1 MPIQHYSNKCSHH
14 LIFCR
19 DFRTL
24 VESGDHSGS
33 LLRYDPSTNQTTV
46 LLSNL
51 AVPTGV
57 AISRDGSFALVSEFL
72 SFKVWKVWLKGP
84 RANSSELFMLLAG
97 RPNNI
102 KRNSRGQFWISGN
115 SFLGR
120 LGSPRRTTLPAGV
133 RVTENR
139 LILQIVSLP
148 AESYKMLDQVNLY
161 LLKATT
167 KYCTFEIP

>member
-1 MPIQHYSNKCSHH
+1 MLLFGWFVTLPGGFHGGVNIGSFVVVFVVVFGGDARGGWCWFFMVM
-14 LIFCR
+14 LVVFGACFW

-24 VESGDHSGS
+24 VDSGDHSGS
-33 LLRYDPSTNQTTV
+33 QLRYDPSTNQTTV

-72 SFKVWKVWLKGP
+72 TFKVWKVWLKGP

-102 KRNSRGQFWISGN
+102 KRNSRGQFWISVN

-120 LGSPRRTTLPAGV
+120 LQDV
-133 RVTENR
+133 R
-139 LILQIVSLP
+139 LCLQ
-148 AESYKMLDQVNLY
+148 ES
-161 LLKATT
+161 
-167 KYCTFEIP
+167 E